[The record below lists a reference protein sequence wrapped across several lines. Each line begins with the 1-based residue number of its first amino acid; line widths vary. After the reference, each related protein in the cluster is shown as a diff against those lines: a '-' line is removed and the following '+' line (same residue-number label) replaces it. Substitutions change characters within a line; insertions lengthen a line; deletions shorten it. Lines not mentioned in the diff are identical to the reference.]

1 MVSILIYTMLSF
13 LILSV
18 PITVSLGLSGF
29 LSLMFGSTINPNMA
43 IQRFVGGIDSF
54 PLMALPF
61 FILSANL
68 MSKGGLSKRLLNW
81 CRVLIGYVTGGIA
94 MATELASMFF
104 GALSG
109 SSPATIIAIG
119 KLMYPELKEK
129 KYPDHFVAG
138 LLASSGSVALIIP
151 PSITIIIYC
160 TATGASVGKCFM
172 AGITAGIILGLSS
185 LVYIYIYSK
194 KHNMPKD
201 KKPTYNELVLATK
214 DAFAALMVPVIILG
228 GIYSGLCSPTDAA
241 AISAVYAMI
250 VGIFVYKEMSFKD
263 LWNVIIEASISTAQ
277 TLVLMSSATILAWI
291 LTVSQLS
298 NTITS
303 TLLGNVTS
311 PVIFLLIVNIILLVM
326 GMFMDGSASILIA
339 APLIFPLAMKLGI
352 NPVHLCI
359 ITITNLAIG
368 MYTPPFGMNL
378 FITNS
383 ITKTE
388 VFEMLPG
395 VFPFLVVN
403 LIGLAI
409 ITYCP
414 DLIMFLPNLI
424 K

>member
-1 MVSILIYTMLSF
+1 MVSILIISMLSF

-29 LSLMFGSTINPNMA
+29 LSLIFGSTINPNMA

-68 MSKGGLSKRLLNW
+68 MSKGGLSKRLLIW

-129 KYPDHFVAG
+129 KYPDHFVSG

-172 AGITAGIILGLSS
+172 AGVTAGIILGISS

-201 KKPTYNELVLATK
+201 KKLGSVDNTK
-214 DAFAALMVPVIILG
+214 RIL
-228 GIYSGLCSPTDAA
+228 L
-241 AISAVYAMI
+241 
-250 VGIFVYKEMSFKD
+250 
-263 LWNVIIEASISTAQ
+263 
-277 TLVLMSSATILAWI
+277 
-291 LTVSQLS
+291 LTVFQMMQ
-298 NTITS
+298 I
-303 TLLGNVTS
+303 
-311 PVIFLLIVNIILLVM
+311 
-326 GMFMDGSASILIA
+326 
-339 APLIFPLAMKLGI
+339 
-352 NPVHLCI
+352 
-359 ITITNLAIG
+359 
-368 MYTPPFGMNL
+368 
-378 FITNS
+378 
-383 ITKTE
+383 
-388 VFEMLPG
+388 
-395 VFPFLVVN
+395 
-403 LIGLAI
+403 
-409 ITYCP
+409 
-414 DLIMFLPNLI
+414 
-424 K
+424 